1 MKTITNILMI
11 CLLVCSISSCT
22 QKVIIKGT
30 PGTEIYTPNKDG
42 SINKRLG
49 VIGDNGET
57 KIKIKKKEYYPYLL
71 SYNADDERYY
81 PFGLDYEYKKFY
93 WRNIWWIP
101 LVLPTLYISE
111 VIWLQDCQAQEGYQY
126 LKVQTIDSIKPNAPY
141 ANTGER
147 RKVKGNTSGSKL
159 LSPGSTG
166 SSSVSKLLQKD
177 YGNLLQGRYTGDAKL
192 LHNSNTIETY
202 TGMVIEVTPVNK
214 NSVAVK
220 VLLNGSDEIFP
231 SCKYTISKQ
240 GENHFMLVSE
250 HEESTTIEINGSKA
264 LYNNPNVNI
273 EGDTYTLHITA
284 DK

>member
-1 MKTITNILMI
+1 MKTIINILMV
-11 CLLVCSISSCT
+11 CLLVCSISACT

-30 PGTEIYTPNKDG
+30 PGTEIYEPSYYDG
-42 SINKRLG
+42 SANKRLG
-49 VIGDNGET
+49 VIGDNGEAEIKMTT
-57 KIKIKKKEYYPYLL
+57 KSCCYHAYLW
-71 SYNADDERYY
+71 SYNAEEDKYY
-81 PFGLDYEYKKFY
+81 PFGLDYEYKRLY
-93 WRNIWWIP
+93 WRTIRAFLTIP
-101 LVLPTLYISE
+101 LTLGLSSVLDE
-111 VIWLQDCQAQEGYQY
+111 QAFEAYQY
-126 LKVQTIDSIKPNAPY
+126 VKEQTIDSNPNAPY

-147 RKVKGNTSGSKL
+147 RKVKGSTGGSRL
-159 LSPGSTG
+159 LLPGSTG
-166 SSSVSKLLQKD
+166 SSSASKLLQKD